1 MMLTPTDDTSDIGG
15 FAALIN
21 SRLRAESRVAKAIS
35 FGWSCGGLA
44 IFFCLAG
51 LGVASALYG
60 YSYMVSVKP
69 AAEQIAK
76 ALAGALEGAQLKT
89 SVSGTMSLAPNSEL
103 KLATGQ
109 TVKLEEGATVALDP
123 NSTVRVVG
131 LDTPQPSKQQLQVDT
146 PSRSEE
152 LPFTAYTIFRHV
164 KFKTGMVVTGWHYE
178 LSDPVRPSLQHC
190 YYTEGSESG
199 ATVKYVIALN
209 GRPYGAAALAKSFDI
224 DAARANCSWF

>member
-1 MMLTPTDDTSDIGG
+1 MMPAPSDETIDIGG

-21 SRLRAESRVAKAIS
+21 SRLRAESRIAKAIS

-76 ALAGALEGAQLKT
+76 ALAAAFEGAHLKT
-89 SVSGTMSLAPNSEL
+89 SVSGTMSLANSEL
-103 KLATGQ
+103 KLAAGQ

-131 LDTPQPSKQQLQVDT
+131 LDTPQPSKRQLQVDT

-152 LPFTAYTIFRHV
+152 LPFTAYTIFRYV
-164 KFKTGMVVTGWHYE
+164 KFKTGTVVTGWHYE
-178 LSDPVRPSLQHC
+178 LSDPVRPNLQHC
-190 YYTEGSESG
+190 YYTEDSGSG
-199 ATVKYVIALN
+199 AAVKYVIALN
-209 GRPYGAAALAKSFDI
+209 GSPYGATALTKSFDV